1 MRHSDSPSTLTAQ
14 QVLDTYFLEVRSRLL
29 DIAATLDRLDRAAD
43 LHAVRG
49 DRRLLFIAEALKVLE
64 SNSPQRTQ
72 VIQELYSK
80 E

>member
-1 MRHSDSPSTLTAQ
+1 MPRSDSPSTLTAQ

-29 DIAATLDRLDRAAD
+29 DIAATLDRLNRAAD
-43 LHAVRG
+43 ASAVRG

-64 SNSPQRTQ
+64 SNSPQRAQ